1 MLRCLKHERKNPFL
15 RVGNNIEPIYFPPHI
30 ETETQNN
37 NGIGREGR
45 EHTKLIL
52 YLVLFQ
58 TYNFA
63 FLSVNR
69 NKVVYL

>member
-1 MLRCLKHERKNPFL
+1 MLRCLKHEEKKPFL
-15 RVGNNIEPIYFPPHI
+15 RVGNNVEPIYFPPYM
-30 ETETQNN
+30 ETETQNS

-45 EHTKLIL
+45 EYTKLIL

-69 NKVVYL
+69 NKVVH